1 MAACWNCLWFRVG
14 IAWGVILSFRHIK
27 RPHLFIIH
35 HYDVLPFSLF
45 FSSRWKPMRLKCS
58 FITQLFR
65 DTWLLKCRIIF
76 LYTCVA
82 RQCEFTIEVINLKQ
96 LPQSFCGLGGLCA
109 VYSPHICYNNL
120 SDQFSDVPHLL
131 ELIGGIYIHG
141 SSLTMKSVSLKY
153 IQRTSKRNINS
164 RRVLLKPKSSHSF

>member
-76 LYTCVA
+76 FVHLCSKVVWVHYRSYKPETVTTKFLWLRRSMC
-82 RQCEFTIEVINLKQ
+82 CL
-96 LPQSFCGLGGLCA
+96 QSPYLLQQPFRPVQWCPPSLRTHRWDLHTWLFA
-109 VYSPHICYNNL
+109 NNEISIFKVYSK
-120 SDQFSDVPHLL
+120 DF
-131 ELIGGIYIHG
+131 
-141 SSLTMKSVSLKY
+141 KKKY
-153 IQRTSKRNINS
+153 K
-164 RRVLLKPKSSHSF
+164 

>member
-1 MAACWNCLWFRVG
+1 M
-14 IAWGVILSFRHIK
+14 
-27 RPHLFIIH
+27 
-35 HYDVLPFSLF
+35 
-45 FSSRWKPMRLKCS
+45 
-58 FITQLFR
+58 
-65 DTWLLKCRIIF
+65 F
-76 LYTCVA
+76 LYYPALQRYMAFKMSYYFFVHLCSKV
-82 RQCEFTIEVINLKQ
+82 TIEVINLKQ

>member
-14 IAWGVILSFRHIK
+14 IAWGVILSFRHTK

-45 FSSRWKPMRLKCS
+45 FSSRWKPMRSKCS

-76 LYTCVA
+76 FVHLCSKVVWVHYRSYKPETVTTKFLWLRRSMC
-82 RQCEFTIEVINLKQ
+82 CL
-96 LPQSFCGLGGLCA
+96 QSPYLLQQPFRPVQWC
-109 VYSPHICYNNL
+109 
-120 SDQFSDVPHLL
+120 PHLL